1 VPYRE
6 PARRPTRYLRL
17 CLDVLTAPT
26 PCAVPWDT
34 MDAGLRDPCTRVCQH
49 CRQEVHDVA
58 EMDAVAAESFLAEHV
73 TETHPRGRRARLR
86 LRLHRRPDGRVMARE
101 CARGAGERRQRRIA
115 IGIALLAAVS
125 TAVMINRFF

>member
-34 MDAGLRDPCTRVCQH
+34 MDAGLR
-49 CRQEVHDVA
+49 EVHDVA